1 MGACSSCCGDRSTT
15 VQGGDD
21 AYTRMRPSGPPSAED
36 LEARQRAADAAAAR
50 QQKFDT
56 SAVGKAARKAVDDVK
71 QERAAPRQGAD
82 RSQDWL
88 S

>member
-1 MGACSSCCGDRSTT
+1 MQVQVNLGDISSLRC
-15 VQGGDD
+15 
-21 AYTRMRPSGPPSAED
+21 PSSFHGTET
-36 LEARQRAADAAAAR
+36 EKQNTQAAAR

>member
-1 MGACSSCCGDRSTT
+1 MFGERRQL
-15 VQGGDD
+15 VL
-21 AYTRMRPSGPPSAED
+21 PSP
-36 LEARQRAADAAAAR
+36 LQRTESEWQNAQAAAR

-56 SAVGKAARKAVDDVK
+56 SAVGKAARKAVDNVK

>member
-1 MGACSSCCGDRSTT
+1 MQVPVNLGDISSLRWPNSFHATET
-15 VQGGDD
+15 EEQN
-21 AYTRMRPSGPPSAED
+21 T
-36 LEARQRAADAAAAR
+36 QAAAR